1 MCKTISEWF
10 EKSPS
15 REKVRTN
22 CYDVVDNFYNP
33 NVQLEVLR
41 KAIKDL
47 TK

>member
-33 NVQLEVLR
+33 NVQIKILNQ
-41 KAIKDL
+41 AIRDL
-47 TK
+47 AK